1 MLRGQGWGGGF
12 YEGVQWVGGC
22 SLYGLAAFVVV
33 LGLWVWRMSGLAV
46 DLLVVTA
53 SREGNGGCLIGTFL
67 Y

>member
-1 MLRGQGWGGGF
+1 MLRGQGLGGI

-22 SLYGLAAFVVV
+22 LLYGLAAFVVV
-33 LGLWVWRMSGLAV
+33 LGLWVWRVGGLAV
-46 DLLVVTA
+46 DSLTVTA